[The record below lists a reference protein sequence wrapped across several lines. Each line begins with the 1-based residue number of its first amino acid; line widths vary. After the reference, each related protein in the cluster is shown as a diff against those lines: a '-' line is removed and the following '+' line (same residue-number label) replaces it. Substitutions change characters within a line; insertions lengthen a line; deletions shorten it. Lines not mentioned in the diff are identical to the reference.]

1 MLMADKQV
9 MSDEHFRSLS
19 VAFYE
24 TEVNRLLVWIATATR
39 QFLDIEHLD
48 PHEIGGAKCGR
59 YWARYS
65 ENDSDAVDLQFRQAC
80 NIIIHAIEIISYDR
94 DLGYH
99 RGIVTI
105 RGRGRSGGRQ
115 PNRALLDFGE
125 FAKYCVLLSRE
136 VEDHGHN

>member
-1 MLMADKQV
+1 MLAKDDQSPVISVSSYLRDLYQLITMLMADKQV

-39 QFLDIEHLD
+39 QFLDI
-48 PHEIGGAKCGR
+48 
-59 YWARYS
+59 
-65 ENDSDAVDLQFRQAC
+65 
-80 NIIIHAIEIISYDR
+80 
-94 DLGYH
+94 
-99 RGIVTI
+99 VTI

-125 FAKYCVLLSRE
+125 FAKYCVLLSRD